1 MCAEGSPGVTIGFS
15 TSLYSLFLLG
25 MSSSQSGISKRVCL
39 PLGFSEWFF
48 FFSDWTES
56 GNLGLIIRKG
66 DILFLHLLAVAFF
79 FLRFI
84 CLLLFWL
91 WWLFVALLRLSLVA
105 ASRGYSSLLCGLL
118 IKVASLAAEHTV
130 HALGLQWLQHMGSIV
145 AACRL

>member
-1 MCAEGSPGVTIGFS
+1 MCAEASPGVTIGFS

-25 MSSSQSGISKRVCL
+25 MSSSQPGMSKRVCL

-66 DILFLHLLAVAFF
+66 DILFLHLLAVVFFFF

-91 WWLFVALLRLSLVA
+91 WWLFVALLRLSLVV
-105 ASRGYSSLLCGLL
+105 ASRVCGLL
-118 IKVASLAAEHTV
+118 CCVGFSLRWPLLLQSTRSMHLGFSNCSTW
-130 HALGLQWLQHMGSIV
+130 AL
-145 AACRL
+145 

>member
-1 MCAEGSPGVTIGFS
+1 M
-15 TSLYSLFLLG
+15 
-25 MSSSQSGISKRVCL
+25 
-39 PLGFSEWFF
+39 
-48 FFSDWTES
+48 
-56 GNLGLIIRKG
+56 IIRKG

-130 HALGLQWLQHMGSIV
+130 HALGLQ
-145 AACRL
+145 